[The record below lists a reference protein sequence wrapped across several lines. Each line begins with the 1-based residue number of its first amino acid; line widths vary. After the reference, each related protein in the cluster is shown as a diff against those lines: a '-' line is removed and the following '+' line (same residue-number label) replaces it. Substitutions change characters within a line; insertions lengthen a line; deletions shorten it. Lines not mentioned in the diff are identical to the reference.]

1 MTGIDARI
9 CAGTAMLVLALSAG
23 CATPPKAAQP
33 AIEKDVSRIIKLADG
48 TTCEEPA
55 GLGKARETDAAL
67 ALRALLLSDA
77 SAAEALARAAAIK
90 LDREDVEAV
99 YFDACRAYS
108 NGLLAK
114 ADFERDRRIY
124 LGLRQQ
130 LLLREI
136 KEWQDK
142 KEGIAEAGK
151 LCLVSLPG
159 TDPDHRSFTRVVPA
173 DTSVG
178 DCAGLAAANGGSE
191 ILLGCTEGH
200 WKNTWAKRPIPVN
213 PKTGDRPVRGTAFA
227 PEPDCGWN

>member
-1 MTGIDARI
+1 
-9 CAGTAMLVLALSAG
+9 MLVLALSAG
-23 CATPPKAAQP
+23 CATPRKAAQP
-33 AIEKDVSRIIKLADG
+33 VIEKDVSRIVKLADG

-55 GLGKARETDAAL
+55 GLGEARETDAAI
-67 ALRALLLSDA
+67 ALRALLLSTA
-77 SAAEALARAAAIK
+77 STEDALARAAAIK
-90 LDREDVEAV
+90 LGRADVEAV
-99 YFDACRAYS
+99 HFDACRAYS
-108 NGLLAK
+108 NGLLTR
-114 ADFERDRRIY
+114 ADFEQERKVY

-130 LLLREI
+130 LLMREV
-136 KEWQDK
+136 KAWQDK

-173 DTSVG
+173 DTTVG
-178 DCAGLAAANGGSE
+178 DCAGLATANGASE

-213 PKTGDRPVRGTAFA
+213 PKTGGRPVRGSAFA